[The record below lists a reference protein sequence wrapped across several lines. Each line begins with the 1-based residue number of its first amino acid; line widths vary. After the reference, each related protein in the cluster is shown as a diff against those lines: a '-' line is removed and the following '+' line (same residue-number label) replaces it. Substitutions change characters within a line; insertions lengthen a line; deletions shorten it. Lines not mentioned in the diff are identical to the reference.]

1 MTHYI
6 PSAKLSGKRR
16 GAAALG
22 NICSMSLYSFKRSC
36 SEPKSTNRLIL
47 YFSDVTKTDQN

>member
-1 MTHYI
+1 MTRYI

-36 SEPKSTNRLIL
+36 SEPKSTNR
-47 YFSDVTKTDQN
+47 